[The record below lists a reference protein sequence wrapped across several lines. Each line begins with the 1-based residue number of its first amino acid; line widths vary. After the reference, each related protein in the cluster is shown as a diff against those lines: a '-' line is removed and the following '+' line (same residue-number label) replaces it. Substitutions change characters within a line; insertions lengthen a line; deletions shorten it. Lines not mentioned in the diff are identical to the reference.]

1 MIYYNIVRRFCT
13 IASVQLKTSLKAK
26 LVKRMLDQN
35 SQSFIVFKK
44 LTDIPEI
51 KELEN
56 IFTKAG
62 YELVFD
68 IIIDLNKFKIIFQ
81 NKISKY

>member
-1 MIYYNIVRRFCT
+1 MIYYNIVRQFCT
-13 IASVQLKTSLKAK
+13 IQLKTSLKAK

-44 LTDIPEI
+44 LTEIPEI
-51 KELEN
+51 KQLSN
-56 IFTKAG
+56 IFTSAG

-68 IIIDLNKFKIIFQ
+68 VVLNI
-81 NKISKY
+81 

>member
-1 MIYYNIVRRFCT
+1 
-13 IASVQLKTSLKAK
+13 
-26 LVKRMLDQN
+26 
-35 SQSFIVFKK
+35 

>member
-13 IASVQLKTSLKAK
+13 IASVQLNTSLKAK

-35 SQSFIVFKK
+35 SQSFMLFKK
-44 LTDIPEI
+44 LTQTPEI

-56 IFTKAG
+56 IFTNAG

-68 IIIDLNKFKIIFQ
+68 IILNI
-81 NKISKY
+81 